1 MLCCLVLS
9 LFGCDNV
16 ITKEKNGVNIKTEA
30 GQFHT
35 KLVDLYYTC
44 PVNLNGRKFVKEETA
59 SMNKLCFYELKEHEK
74 NHYQEAEQSKITRL
88 KLNPIEKSQSSP
100 AKEVN
105 ASSRPKSTEF
115 NNKGEQTTEN
125 VSKKNSISGLIGE
138 LLNSTYL
145 INESNK
151 EKEIVRQ
158 TKSLNSLKLEQNDR
172 IDFSRGTVQT

>member
-1 MLCCLVLS
+1 MKQKIDPLLLCCLVLS

-59 SMNKLCFYELKEHEK
+59 SMNKLCFYELKEREK
-74 NHYQEAEQSKITRL
+74 DHYQEAEQSKITRL

-100 AKEVN
+100 TKEVD

-125 VSKKNSISGLIGE
+125 VSKKNSISGLIGG

-145 INESNK
+145 FNESNQ
-151 EKEIVRQ
+151 EMA
-158 TKSLNSLKLEQNDR
+158 
-172 IDFSRGTVQT
+172 